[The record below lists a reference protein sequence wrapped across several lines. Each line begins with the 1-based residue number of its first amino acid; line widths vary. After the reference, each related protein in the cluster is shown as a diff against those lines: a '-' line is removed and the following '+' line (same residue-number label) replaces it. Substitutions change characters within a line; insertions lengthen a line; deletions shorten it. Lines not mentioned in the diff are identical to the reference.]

1 MNPRVVQVVANDDY
15 SLMVTFT
22 NSEVK
27 CFTVKPY
34 LDYGIFKEL
43 KDLSIFKTAYVS
55 MGTVCWTGGQDF
67 CPDTVYEEG
76 Q

>member
-1 MNPRVVQVVANDDY
+1 MNPRVARVAANDDY

-27 CFTVKPY
+27 RFDVKPY
-34 LDYGIFKEL
+34 LNYGIFQEL
-43 KDLSIFKTAYVS
+43 KDLSIFKTAYAS
-55 MGTVCWTGGQDF
+55 MGTVCWAGGQDF